1 MTAAKWYAR
10 LDRAG
15 AYSPLCPP
23 NSQYFNN
30 TNESI
35 SAFGTNEGAVG
46 LRALG
51 VKELNYRMSFL
62 ANNVTVLGLT
72 DQLEG
77 EIAEQSQTEINE
89 IERMK
94 ANRNIYQVTPL
105 KRLVLQRFG

>member
-1 MTAAKWYAR
+1 
-10 LDRAG
+10 
-15 AYSPLCPP
+15 
-23 NSQYFNN
+23 
-30 TNESI
+30 
-35 SAFGTNEGAVG
+35 
-46 LRALG
+46 
-51 VKELNYRMSFL
+51 MSFL